1 MTRIKICGI
10 TSIEDAL
17 AAVDAGA
24 DALGFNFAAGPRKIE
39 PALAREIIAHLPPF
53 VTVVGVFIR
62 EDPSVAAI
70 ADGCGVRVIQLHGGE
85 SEGFARSLWPRPVIR
100 VIHAS
105 DEGAIQAIPSC
116 ASAAAILLDA
126 SVAGKLGGTG
136 RTFDWD
142 IAVRA
147 KKYGKPII
155 LAGGLNPG
163 NVAAAVAKV
172 RPYAVDVASGVESSP
187 GKKDCRLVREF
198 IDNVRAFD

>member
-39 PALAREIIAHLPPF
+39 PALAIEMIAQLPPF
-53 VTVVGVFIR
+53 VTVVGVFIG
-62 EDPSVAAI
+62 EDPTIAAI
-70 ADGCGVRVIQLHGGE
+70 ADGCGVQVIQLHGGE
-85 SEGFARSLWPRPVIR
+85 SEEFAISLSPRPVIR

-105 DEGAIQAIPSC
+105 DAGAIEAIPSY
-116 ASAAAILLDA
+116 ASASAILLDT

-147 KKYGKPII
+147 KEYGKPII
-155 LAGGLNPG
+155 LAGGLNPV

-172 RPYAVDVASGVESSP
+172 GPYAVDVASGVESSP
-187 GKKDCRLVREF
+187 GKKDYRLMKEFVR
-198 IDNVRAFD
+198 NVRALD